1 MKNKKWLVVLFAA
14 MLAVLAACGGGD
26 QSEGKDEKVLKV
38 GATGQSYPFAYKD
51 NGKLVGFDVEV
62 TEAIAKKLGY
72 KLDWQLSEF
81 SGLMGQLTSGKLDT
95 VSNQVAITD
104 ERKQTFN
111 FTDTYAYAGTQII
124 VKKDNNDIKGLDDL
138 KGKTVAAVL
147 GSNHAKN
154 LESKDPDK
162 KINIKTY
169 ETQDGV
175 LNEVANGRVDAYVNG
190 RSVLLAQ
197 IEKTGLPLKIVG
209 NPIVYEEV
217 GYPFAKDEKHDKLRE
232 EFNKAI
238 KELREDGTLK
248 KLSEKY
254 FKDDVTVPIKK

>member
-14 MLAVLAACGGGD
+14 MLAVLAACGGNN

-95 VSNQVAITD
+95 VSNQVAVTN

-124 VKKDNNDIKGLDDL
+124 VKRTTTTSK
-138 KGKTVAAVL
+138 VL
-147 GSNHAKN
+147 M
-154 LESKDPDK
+154 
-162 KINIKTY
+162 I
-169 ETQDGV
+169 
-175 LNEVANGRVDAYVNG
+175 
-190 RSVLLAQ
+190 
-197 IEKTGLPLKIVG
+197 
-209 NPIVYEEV
+209 
-217 GYPFAKDEKHDKLRE
+217 
-232 EFNKAI
+232 
-238 KELREDGTLK
+238 
-248 KLSEKY
+248 
-254 FKDDVTVPIKK
+254 